1 MAMPPKWSKP
11 VITELP
17 DPPQAVK
24 DAFAAQLALR
34 GLALP
39 AAREIN
45 RHSAFG
51 DKADDPAE

>member
-1 MAMPPKWSKP
+1 MATSPIWSKP
-11 VITELP
+11 GIAALP

-39 AAREIN
+39 TARKIN
-45 RHSAFG
+45 RHSALG